1 MSASEVADFRANALS
16 VNTRASIYA
25 GSVGGSD
32 DAAALPPSRA
42 AAVRLGAGADARTA
56 RVTLL
61 VDGVGGRGALQGVSR
76 STSRGTTSRSSS
88 PKGGRALS
96 HPAPSH
102 RDVRVLATGA
112 LSATAGALRRPD
124 AAAAAVAGYGA
135 GLLGVPPFSFLTVP
149 ELLTPPHATSLDAVG
164 AAFAPAVAGARGGDD
179 DGALAAS
186 SGSTSASGR
195 PWIPALVRAL
205 EKETPFPPPAREAL
219 VAAENAWLSSRIER
233 IAELDALVVRDPR
246 PPAEIDAVAG
256 LGVRAAAARDAVAQ
270 ASAAGG
276 LAHLLA
282 LSK

>member
-1 MSASEVADFRANALS
+1 M
-16 VNTRASIYA
+16 
-25 GSVGGSD
+25 GGSG

-61 VDGVGGRGALQGVSR
+61 VDGVGGRGASRGVSR

-96 HPAPSH
+96 HSAPSH

-164 AAFAPAVAGARGGDD
+164 AAFAPAIDGASGGD

-186 SGSTSASGR
+186 SGSMGASGR
-195 PWIPALVRAL
+195 PWSPALVRAL

-219 VAAENAWLSSRIER
+219 VAAENAWLSARIAR

-246 PPAEIDAVAG
+246 PPAEVDAVAG